1 MNLQGKV
8 SGFDFYKSLDLI
20 TDATRL
26 TKTPDRLASFMLMV
40 RKWRH
45 LKMAKRSGCGYSGRL
60 IKNAARGSFA
70 IECRACPVPS
80 VNLPSGWESAPA
92 EHSWLYR
99 LMLSQD
105 ANFRLKNR
113 IRSSSEKD
121 PSLQPGFGYFVS
133 NDEYLAYLA
142 KCILDDEYSK
152 RFSVRMKTLP
162 EPLQLAGNTVMLWA
176 VPKFHLPT
184 HKAECHGPYALN
196 YLHGAGRTDGE
207 GVERNWSWLN
217 GAAPSTSQMGPGSR
231 HDTLDDF
238 IGFSNFR
245 KTVDYGDNL
254 LRSMVQAI
262 PEAILHHQAFEA
274 FTYGLTN
281 EHSDKL
287 AEWERDVRIWEM
299 NKSKNKD
306 PYLIEEE
313 VVSVHKIECQLADED
328 RRQYSTKASNIV
340 TPSALIISGL
350 ALEGT

>member
-1 MNLQGKV
+1 
-8 SGFDFYKSLDLI
+8 
-20 TDATRL
+20 
-26 TKTPDRLASFMLMV
+26 
-40 RKWRH
+40 
-45 LKMAKRSGCGYSGRL
+45 
-60 IKNAARGSFA
+60 
-70 IECRACPVPS
+70 
-80 VNLPSGWESAPA
+80 
-92 EHSWLYR
+92 
-99 LMLSQD
+99 
-105 ANFRLKNR
+105 
-113 IRSSSEKD
+113 
-121 PSLQPGFGYFVS
+121 
-133 NDEYLAYLA
+133 
-142 KCILDDEYSK
+142 
-152 RFSVRMKTLP
+152 
-162 EPLQLAGNTVMLWA
+162 
-176 VPKFHLPT
+176 
-184 HKAECHGPYALN
+184 
-196 YLHGAGRTDGE
+196 
-207 GVERNWSWLN
+207 
-217 GAAPSTSQMGPGSR
+217 MGPGSR